1 MYKIL
6 KYSSFSCRRRKRS
19 RTRSS
24 IGGCKRVW
32 DTLYS
37 KRCTQYCWDVFQPSV
52 KTLKVQQISTI
63 SDVHDKFKHLL
74 LKFDFPQQSLLWKT
88 NSMLESGDDRFCV
101 WRLLSW
107 HQHSLDCDL
116 LCLMERCLWR
126 EVEQVEAVS
135 RFSCRGLI
143 SVLSYAS
150 VSWSTKTRG
159 WSWSWLTER
168 NLSLRQHV
176 VNKVNAEKST
186 KFKLRVTKEK
196 ACFCLKPTT
205 ISSAAAPS
213 WMC

>member
-1 MYKIL
+1 M
-6 KYSSFSCRRRKRS
+6 CM
-19 RTRSS
+19 TNSS
-24 IGGCKRVW
+24 IY
-32 DTLYS
+32 YS
-37 KRCTQYCWDVFQPSV
+37 NLIFHSKACCGKPILCWKAETTGFVCDVCFPG
-52 KTLKVQQISTI
+52 ISI
-63 SDVHDKFKHLL
+63 
-74 LKFDFPQQSLLWKT
+74 
-88 NSMLESGDDRFCV
+88 
-101 WRLLSW
+101 
-107 HQHSLDCDL
+107 

-186 KFKLRVTKEK
+186 KFKLRVTREK